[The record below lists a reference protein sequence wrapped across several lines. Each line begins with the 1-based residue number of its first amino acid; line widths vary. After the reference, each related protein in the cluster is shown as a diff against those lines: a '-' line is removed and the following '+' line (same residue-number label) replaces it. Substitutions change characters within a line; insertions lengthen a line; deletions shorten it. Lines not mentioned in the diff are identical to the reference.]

1 MKRKLPI
8 RKNIRLENYDY
19 SDGGGYF
26 ITVCAKDRKCLFGN
40 VNKNCVKINCDEKDM
55 VLLSNVGQI
64 VENAICHIEESYN
77 HLVELDKHIVMP
89 NHIHLILFLS
99 GRKSDEGGRPMT
111 APTLSQI
118 VNQFKGYC
126 SKQIG
131 HPVWQKSFHDH
142 IIRNQADYNRIWEY
156 VDTNA
161 IKWESDCYYN

>member
-99 GRKSDEGGRPMT
+99 GRKSDEGGGGGGGRPPPGT
-111 APTLSQI
+111 D
-118 VNQFKGYC
+118 
-126 SKQIG
+126 SK
-131 HPVWQKSFHDH
+131 VK
-142 IIRNQADYNRIWEY
+142 
-156 VDTNA
+156 
-161 IKWESDCYYN
+161 K

>member
-26 ITVCAKDRKCLFGN
+26 ITVCAKDRICLFGN

-111 APTLSQI
+111 APT
-118 VNQFKGYC
+118 
-126 SKQIG
+126 
-131 HPVWQKSFHDH
+131 
-142 IIRNQADYNRIWEY
+142 
-156 VDTNA
+156 DTN
-161 IKWESDCYYN
+161 

>member
-64 VENAICHIEESYN
+64 VENAICHIE
-77 HLVELDKHIVMP
+77 DRI
-89 NHIHLILFLS
+89 IILLNWISISLCLTIF
-99 GRKSDEGGRPMT
+99 
-111 APTLSQI
+111 TLSC
-118 VNQFKGYC
+118 FY
-126 SKQIG
+126 
-131 HPVWQKSFHDH
+131 
-142 IIRNQADYNRIWEY
+142 RA
-156 VDTNA
+156 
-161 IKWESDCYYN
+161 ESLMKAGGQ